1 MKTLE
6 SLESI
11 IAGHPFCEGLA
22 KEYVALI
29 TGCAS
34 NVRFAAGDRLFRTG
48 EPADHFYILR
58 HGDVAVEIQES
69 GRGAI
74 TIETIHE
81 GDVLG
86 WSWLVPPYRWS
97 FDARALTLVRAIAF
111 DGACLRGKCEENHD
125 LGYEVLK
132 RVTQVVSDR
141 LSAARLQLLD
151 LYGRKP

>member
-11 IAGHPFCEGLA
+11 IAEHPFCKGLDPR
-22 KEYVALI
+22 YVELL

-34 NVRFAAGDRLFRTG
+34 NVRFPAGERLFRTG
-48 EPADHFYILR
+48 EPADDFYILR
-58 HGDVAVEIQES
+58 HGDVAIEIREAA
-69 GRGAI
+69 RG
-74 TIETIHE
+74 TVTVETIHE

-97 FDARALTLVRAIAF
+97 FDARAITLVRAIAF

-141 LSAARLQLLD
+141 LAATRLQLLD
-151 LYGRKP
+151 LYGNKP